1 MINHRNDV
9 KMGKTQVEPHATG
22 KWLKIVF
29 YFFYNNID
37 SFEVLS
43 RKVAWKI
50 SPRRKRKANFS
61 IITSFAWFVIDYSSS
76 PIRA

>member
-9 KMGKTQVEPHATG
+9 KMCKTQMEPLATD

-29 YFFYNNID
+29 YFFTITLTVLR
-37 SFEVLS
+37 SFPEKFLGQS
-43 RKVAWKI
+43 GPGEREKQI
-50 SPRRKRKANFS
+50 FS